1 MESLQLA
8 QMLAD
13 ISDLSAAVSNLL
25 QRDNPRWHRR
35 NAYHGCVCL
44 ADSLLLQDQKA
55 ASAMLNANKTLPT
68 NPQPHGDHLKPPA
81 SAPGGSFPSS
91 SAANRFDKFGRKIL
105 TPPAMSRTN
114 SSTGPTSRQG
124 SVPGTPRGELDDD
137 VHQAGSLMSLYEI
150 RARLKQQDS
159 TGLKK
164 AREQIDALIAKNKQQ
179 QQQQQQQQGGGQSSQ
194 GDAQKQDRP
203 RPISRTYTYPR
214 ESPGGTGESK

>member
-13 ISDLSAAVSNLL
+13 ISDLSAA
-25 QRDNPRWHRR
+25 
-35 NAYHGCVCL
+35 
-44 ADSLLLQDQKA
+44 DQKA
-55 ASAMLNANKTLPT
+55 ASAMVNANKTLPT
-68 NPQPHGDHLKPPA
+68 NPPSHGDHLKAPT
-81 SAPGGSFPSS
+81 SAPTTGSSPSPYS
-91 SAANRFDKFGRKIL
+91 SNRFDKFGRKIL
-105 TPPAMSRTN
+105 TPPTMSRTN

-179 QQQQQQQQGGGQSSQ
+179 QQQQQQGGQSSQ

-203 RPISRTYTYPR
+203 RPVSRTYTYPR
-214 ESPGGTGESK
+214 ESTIGTGEKK